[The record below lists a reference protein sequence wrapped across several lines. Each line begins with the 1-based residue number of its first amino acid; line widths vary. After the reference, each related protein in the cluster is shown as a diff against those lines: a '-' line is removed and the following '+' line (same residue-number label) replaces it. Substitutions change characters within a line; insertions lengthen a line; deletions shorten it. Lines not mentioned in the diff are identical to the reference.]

1 MMQTLLLLV
10 NEWPIISWSVMIIY
24 LIIALL
30 VYCTVVVISLLCRE
44 APLQKLVSSL
54 YYSNSESVNSGA
66 NLAGLQ
72 ESALPSAA
80 QGNHPVVQAEN
91 MGHMTMAVLLF
102 ANSLC
107 KTKTLQENMVIAES
121 MNDGLDTFGEQSNHV
136 GLGSLACFYLRAPWC
151 LQGCLIHLSQ
161 ICPNICTYGVTLPRV

>member
-1 MMQTLLLLV
+1 MLHQIAGNDANSLAV
-10 NEWPIISWSVMIIY
+10 GKCIAYYFMICHDY

-91 MGHMTMAVLLF
+91 IWPWLFCYLRIHCVKPKRYKKTWSSQRVWTMD
-102 ANSLC
+102 S
-107 KTKTLQENMVIAES
+107 I
-121 MNDGLDTFGEQSNHV
+121 H
-136 GLGSLACFYLRAPWC
+136 LGSNPTMLAWVVWHASTFAHPGASKAVSFTSPKSAQTSAPM
-151 LQGCLIHLSQ
+151 
-161 ICPNICTYGVTLPRV
+161 V